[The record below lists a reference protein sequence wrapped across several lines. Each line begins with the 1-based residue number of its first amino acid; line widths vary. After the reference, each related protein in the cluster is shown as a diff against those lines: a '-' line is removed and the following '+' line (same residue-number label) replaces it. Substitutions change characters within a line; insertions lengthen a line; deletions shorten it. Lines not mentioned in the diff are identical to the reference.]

1 MPTPSF
7 IHDPAHWRQRAE
19 EARTIAD
26 QMADREAK
34 GMMLK
39 IAEDYEKLAKRAEER
54 VAKSTAPE

>member
-19 EARTIAD
+19 QARTIAD
-26 QMADREAK
+26 QMNDAEAK

-39 IAEDYEKLAKRAEER
+39 IAEDYEKLAKRAEVR
-54 VAKSTAPE
+54 VAKSPGSA